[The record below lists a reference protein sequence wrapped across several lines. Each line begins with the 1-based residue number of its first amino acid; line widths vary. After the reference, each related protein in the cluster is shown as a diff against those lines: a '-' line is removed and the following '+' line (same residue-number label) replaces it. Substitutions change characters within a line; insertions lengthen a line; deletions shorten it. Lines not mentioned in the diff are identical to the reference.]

1 MDVKL
6 PKLGEGADSGVV
18 VNVFVKE
25 GDPITEGQTIIE
37 LENEKAVAPIPA
49 TVSGK
54 VTKVRIKEGDKISV
68 GQVILTVE
76 PGGAEARPAK
86 EQEAVAGAAKPTR
99 SRLVEDALEPP
110 QEEDLTGEVSVES
123 ASEIA
128 AAPSIRKLAR
138 DLGIDL
144 GRVRGSERGGRIGLA
159 DVRAYIQRL
168 QALALQPRAA
178 AAGAPPKPELAQ
190 AEAVDFSKWGP
201 ITKKP
206 LSQLRKTIGRR
217 MSESWVSVPRVTQ
230 FDEADI

>member
-25 GDPITEGQTIIE
+25 GDLITEGQTIIE
-37 LENEKAVAPIPA
+37 LENEKAVASIPA

-86 EQEAVAGAAKPTR
+86 EQEAVAGAAKPTQ
-99 SRLVEDALEPP
+99 SRPAEDGLEPP
-110 QEEDLTGEVSVES
+110 QDLTGEVPVKS

-128 AAPSIRKLAR
+128 AAPSIRKPGCG
-138 DLGIDL
+138 LGYGL
-144 GRVRGSERGGRIGLA
+144 GRGRGSGGGGGIGLA
-159 DVRAYIQRL
+159 DGRGYIQRL
-168 QALALQPRAA
+168 QTVPIEPRGRGGGSA
-178 AAGAPPKPELAQ
+178 
-190 AEAVDFSKWGP
+190 SKTRTGP
-201 ITKKP
+201 
-206 LSQLRKTIGRR
+206 GG
-217 MSESWVSVPRVTQ
+217 
-230 FDEADI
+230 

>member
-54 VTKVRIKEGDKISV
+54 VTKVRIKEGDKSSV

-86 EQEAVAGAAKPTR
+86 EQEAVAGAAKPTQ
-99 SRLVEDALEPP
+99 SRPAEDALEPP
-110 QEEDLTGEVSVES
+110 QEEDLTGEVPVKS

-144 GRVRGSERGGRIGLA
+144 GRVRGSERGGRIALA
-159 DVRAYIQRL
+159 DVRAYIEKL
-168 QALALQPRAA
+168 QHSAPPKDGGKAP
-178 AAGAPPKPELAQ
+178 AGAPEAKPA
-190 AEAVDFSKWGP
+190 AEQIDFGKWGSVS
-201 ITKKP
+201 KQP
-206 LSQLRKTIGRR
+206 LSPLRQ
-217 MSESWVSVPRVTQ
+217 V
-230 FDEADI
+230 